1 LRVMPTSRTLATR
14 LVPSAPGLR
23 LDQITIGSVQIVAAL
38 IATRPTTPCPLCGC
52 LAQRRHSVY
61 QRTLADLPW
70 GRYAVTLLLI
80 VRKFFC
86 DTRQCPRRIFT
97 ERLPELVAPWAR
109 RTLRLAEVL
118 AVLAFALGGESG
130 ARVVARL
137 GMAVSPAT
145 LLRLVRRTPLRQQPT
160 PRVLGVDDW
169 AFRKGHHY
177 GTILVD
183 LQQRRVIELLP
194 ERKAE
199 PLIDW
204 LQAHPG
210 VEVVSR
216 DRAPAYAE
224 AARKGAPGVVQ
235 VADRWHLLQNL
246 VDALERCLLRF
257 RPTLK
262 RAAGLGEA
270 VIGPLPSPETTVLV
284 PWQQRAE
291 AVSQQKH
298 DATVERYE
306 RMRALQ
312 AAGFTIL
319 DIAQVVGASRRTVY
333 RYLALDGP
341 PERRRPHRSS
351 RGVLAPYEAYWI
363 QRWTEGCRNRS
374 RLFREIRLL
383 GYRHS
388 ARTVSLFLQRL
399 EHDPSSSVAGTSG
412 PTVTRVPS
420 ARHVAS
426 LLIWRKDQLSDE
438 ERAYLQRLCDHEPTI
453 ARAYEL
459 AQAFAVMA
467 RERTGQAFEAWLAS
481 VAASGIAELQR
492 YASGLVEDRAAVE
505 AGLTQVWSNGQTEGQ
520 INKLKLVKRQ
530 MYGRA
535 KFDLLRQRVLHAA

>member
-1 LRVMPTSRTLATR
+1 MSLSSLFPQLA
-14 LVPSAPGLR
+14 GLR
-23 LDQITIGSVQIVAAL
+23 LEQVALAGETVTFHL
-38 IATRPTTPCPLCGC
+38 AASTRFARCPLCT
-52 LAQRRHSVY
+52 RRSKRVQSVY
-61 QRTLADLPW
+61 HRTVADQPLA
-70 GRYAVTLLLI
+70 GRRLLLRLR
-80 VRKFFC
+80 VRRFRC
-86 DTRQCPRRIFT
+86 AARHCPRAIFA
-97 ERLPELVAPWAR
+97 ERFPKLVAAYGR
-109 RTLRLAEVL
+109 RTLGQRDALEAI
-118 AVLAFALGGESG
+118 AFALGGSAG
-130 ARVVARL
+130 ARLATRL
-137 GMAVSPAT
+137 GSPISRAT
-145 LLRLVRRTPLRQQPT
+145 LLRVLRCAAVPT
-160 PRVLGVDDW
+160 WPAPRVLGVDDW
-169 AFRKGHHY
+169 ALRKGHRY

-183 LQQRRVIELLP
+183 LEQRRVIELLP

-210 VEVVSR
+210 VEIVSR

-262 RAAGLGEA
+262 RAAGVGEA
-270 VIGPLPSPETTVLV
+270 VIGPLPSPETIVMV

-298 DATVERYE
+298 TATVERYE

-319 DIAQVVGASRRTVY
+319 DIAQLVGASRRTVY
-333 RYLALDGP
+333 RYLALDSP
-341 PERRRPHRSS
+341 PDRQRPARSGRR
-351 RGVLAPYEAYWI
+351 VLAPYEAYLI
-363 QRWTEGCRNRS
+363 QRWTAGCRNRS
-374 RLFREIRLL
+374 RLFREIRLQ

-399 EHDPSSSVAGTSG
+399 EHDPSTSAVGTSG
-412 PTVTRVPS
+412 STVTRVPS

-453 ARAYEL
+453 THAYEL
-459 AQAFAVMA
+459 AQAFAEMA

-492 YASGLVEDRAAVE
+492 FAGSLMDDRAAVK
-505 AGLTQVWSNGQTEGQ
+505 AGLTLAWSNGQTEGQ
-520 INKLKLVKRQ
+520 VNKLKLLKRQ

-535 KFDLLRQRVLHAA
+535 NFDLLRRRVLQAA